1 MTQRIIVAVLVV
13 GVFGFLLFY
22 SEFFKTERPKFFD
35 SRITYTNKTYRPYD
49 TRFAFEQFQ
58 KKAGKGLV
66 LNEEK
71 FDYQNP
77 NYLDTTSILAI
88 VSPYFLPNQLEMN
101 ALTDYVDRG
110 GNVLISAFSI
120 SPNLFNS
127 ILDDSTDTAD
137 ITVYT
142 EFPPTEINDS
152 LSVFWTDPYAEEDEE
167 NDTISYTY
175 PGVKPFYV
183 LDSEVVNSIYTTTH
197 VRDQNGEKVLDD
209 VQIGKGRIFIVYA
222 PITLSNYF
230 LLHKQNYG
238 YLNQVFDLLD
248 VKNRKVI
255 WDKFYERYKTQRPE
269 DTGEREQAGDSYF
282 WQVIKQHPPLMWA
295 IATFFLAIALFI
307 LLYSRRMQASIRVI
321 PEIKN
326 NSIEF
331 IKAVSGLYWLKQ
343 DHKKIGEK
351 ITTHFYDYLS
361 TNYRFAPKDI
371 TLENIEKIAQKT
383 DRKQDDI
390 EDILLII
397 SHIEESEAIYKKTLM
412 DFYKKVY
419 RFINS

>member
-13 GVFGFLLFY
+13 GMLGFLLFY
-22 SEFFKTERPKFFD
+22 SEFFNKERPKFFD
-35 SRITYTNKTYRPYD
+35 SRITYTTKTYRPYD

-58 KKAGKGLV
+58 KKAGKGFV
-66 LNEEK
+66 LNNEK

-88 VSPYFLPNQLEMN
+88 ISPHFLPNQLEMN
-101 ALTDYVDRG
+101 ALSDYVDRG

-120 SPNLFNS
+120 SPNLFNT

-142 EFPPTEINDS
+142 EFPPAEINDS
-152 LSVFWTDPYAEEDEE
+152 LTVFWTNPYAEEDEQ
-167 NDTISYTY
+167 NGTISYTY
-175 PGVKPFYV
+175 PGVRPFYV
-183 LDSEVVNSIYTTTH
+183 LDSEVVNSVYTTTH

-209 VQIGKGRIFIVYA
+209 VRIGKGRIFIIYQ

-255 WDKFYERYKTQRPE
+255 WDKFYERYQTQRLE

-282 WQVIKQHPPLMWA
+282 WKVIKEHPPLMWA
-295 IATFFLAIALFI
+295 IVTFFLAIGLFI
-307 LLYSRRMQASIRVI
+307 VLYSRRMQAPIKVI

-331 IKAVSGLYWLKQ
+331 IKALSGLYWLKQ
-343 DHKKIGEK
+343 DHKIIGEK
-351 ITTHFYDYLS
+351 ITTQFYDYLS
-361 TNYRFAPKDI
+361 TNYRFSPKDI

-383 DRKQDDI
+383 DRKSSDI
-390 EDILLII
+390 EGIILII
-397 SHIEESEAIYKKTLM
+397 NYIEESEAIHKKTLM
-412 DFYKKVY
+412 NFYGKVY
-419 RFINS
+419 RFIN